1 MFFRADRPPGDGL
14 RGHEVVGVCP
24 EYAEAVERY
33 FGPSR
38 GAAWVS
44 GFPPEV
50 EMWRIA
56 VTPEQVRI
64 LDFETRFPSASSR

>member
-1 MFFRADRPPGDGL
+1 VQVTK
-14 RGHEVVGVCP
+14 VVGVCA
-24 EYAEAVERY
+24 EYTEAAERY

-44 GFPPEV
+44 GFPPDV

-56 VTPEQVRI
+56 VIPEQVRI
-64 LDFETRFPSASSR
+64 LDFETRFPSALSR

>member
-1 MFFRADRPPGDGL
+1 VQVTK
-14 RGHEVVGVCP
+14 VVGVCA
-24 EYAEAVERY
+24 EYAEAAERY

-44 GFPPEV
+44 GFPPDV

-56 VTPEQVRI
+56 VIPEQVRI
-64 LDFETRFPSASSR
+64 LDFETRFPSALSR